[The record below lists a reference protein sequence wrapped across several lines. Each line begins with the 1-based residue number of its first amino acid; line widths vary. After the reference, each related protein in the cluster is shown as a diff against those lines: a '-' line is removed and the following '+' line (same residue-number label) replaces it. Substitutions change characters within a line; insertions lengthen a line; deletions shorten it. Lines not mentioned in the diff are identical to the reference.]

1 MTKRLKKYM
10 VVYRVKTGSRVFRTC
25 LLEVEAASKS
35 GAVISVVN
43 NTSAYKIVSVERI
56 KE

>member
-1 MTKRLKKYM
+1 MSKKLKKYK
-10 VVYRVKTGSRVFRTC
+10 VVYRAKTGSRVFRTC
-25 LLEVEAASKS
+25 RRVERAASKS

>member
-1 MTKRLKKYM
+1 MNKKLKKYE

-25 LLEVEAASKS
+25 RRVERAASKS